1 MAKTDTDPQALF
13 MNWMRLATRREPSDA
28 QAAAFA
34 TIGADGMAD
43 VRMVLVRRVDDRG
56 VIFFTNR
63 LSRKAKQLAL
73 EPSGALCFHW
83 KSLGRQVRMRGH
95 VELVSDEESDHYFA
109 RRARASQLGA
119 HASKQS
125 HLLASREDLTRAFD
139 KFKKKFSGAPVPRP
153 DFWGGYRLVPIEIE
167 FWTGRASRLHD
178 RLLFSRAS
186 PRGQWRQ
193 KKLFP

>member
-34 TIGADGMAD
+34 TLGADGMAD

-63 LSRKAKQLAL
+63 LSRKAKQLDL

-83 KSLGRQVRMRGH
+83 KSLGRQVRMRGK
-95 VELVSDEESDHYFA
+95 VELASDEESDHYFA

-125 HLLASREDLTRAFD
+125 HLLASREDLTHAFD
-139 KFKKKFSGAPVPRP
+139 KFKKSFPVR
-153 DFWGGYRLVPIEIE
+153 RCRVPIFGAAIVWCRLKLSSGPGAHRGCMTDCCFRAPHREASG
-167 FWTGRASRLHD
+167 GR
-178 RLLFSRAS
+178 
-186 PRGQWRQ
+186 
-193 KKLFP
+193 KNYFP